1 MLVVSRR
8 HNYEQLE
15 IYKNGIEISVTVLG
29 FIDEI
34 RPYRLAENIMAAAI
48 SIPGNIAEGSER
60 STDKEFKR
68 FLEFSSGSSS
78 ELATQLTV
86 IISANKYEHLNL
98 KELLSKVKN
107 NNNMIRGFMK
117 TLES

>member
-1 MLVVSRR
+1 MNRR

-15 IYKNGIEISVTVLG
+15 IYKNGIEIAVIVLG

-34 RPYRLAENIMAAAI
+34 RPFRLAENMMAAAI

-60 STDKEFKR
+60 GTDKEFNR

-78 ELATQLTV
+78 ELAAQLTV
-86 IISANKYEHLNL
+86 IISAQKYEHLNL
-98 KELLSKVKN
+98 NELLSKVKN
-107 NNNMIRGFMK
+107 NNKMIRGFMK
-117 TLES
+117 TLET